1 MWKVRAISKQ
11 VPVITL
17 YVARSLDGQSKL
29 DADDRKVSSKTVY
42 DEKVV
47 VLNRYLI
54 LILRTRGIIFA
65 LLVDGSRGNLEIRP
79 SPLQTRLNNRNS
91 MVVYQGPHTS
101 QVVRSCGPLEF
112 LGKQTNA
119 YFPLRLDGCEVCSGF
134 SQLSS

>member
-1 MWKVRAISKQ
+1 MWKVRTISKQ
-11 VPVITL
+11 VPVITF

-29 DADDRKVSSKTVY
+29 DADDRKVSSTTVY
-42 DEKVV
+42 DEKVI

-65 LLVDGSRGNLEIRP
+65 LLVDGSRGNLEIRS

-91 MVVYQGPHTS
+91 MVVYQVPHIS

-112 LGKQTNA
+112 LGKQTNG
-119 YFPLRLDGCEVCSGF
+119 LF
-134 SQLSS
+134 STSI